1 MGQVMKEKDYWV
13 ERFLTEALP
22 KMLASVKPSRVVIFG
37 SRARGEAG
45 EGSDI
50 DVIVVADSFRDIPFL
65 KRMPFL
71 LKLVRFEKHIDFLCY
86 TEEEFE
92 QVKETSS
99 IVKSALEEGAV
110 VVNGHVVGGREGE
123 DDGD

>member
-1 MGQVMKEKDYWV
+1 MRRQDQWAAKFIDEG
-13 ERFLTEALP
+13 LP
-22 KMLASVKPSRVVIFG
+22 KLLMAVRPSRVIISG
-37 SRARGEAG
+37 SRVRGEVG
-45 EGSDI
+45 EASDL

-65 KRMPFL
+65 KRMPLL

-99 IVKSALEEGAV
+99 IVKSALEEGTV
-110 VVNGHVVGGREGE
+110 VVNSHVVGGREGE